1 MTQDISLNAHLDA
14 WLKRDPDPACRQE
27 LATLRDSGRHE
38 ELEARF
44 SGRLQFGT
52 AGIRGVVGAGP
63 MRMNRLVIRDT
74 SAGLA
79 AYLLK
84 AIPDAAERGVVV
96 TFDARPDSRQ
106 FAEDAA
112 SVFLGSGIKVF
123 LTEEAQPTPV
133 GAFAVTELGAAAGVV
148 VTASHNPP
156 EYNGY
161 KVYWENGAQ
170 IIPPHD
176 SAIAACIE
184 HAATQ
189 AIPWEELES
198 GAGTGRLVQ
207 LDEEFIARYQARVSR
222 AIRAWQPDRTADIGV
237 AYTALHGVGAKLAR
251 SLINDTGVATFSS
264 VPSQH
269 EPDGSFPTVAFPN
282 PEEPGAMDAV
292 IDLAA
297 SQGATLACAN
307 DPDADRLAVAV
318 RTETGSYDMLSG
330 DQVGILLGEYC
341 LSRTEPQKQIVCA
354 SLVSSRMLGN
364 IAQSAGATYFETLTG
379 FKWLSNIALQNET
392 AGRQFLFA
400 YEEALGY
407 ALGQVVRDKDGLS
420 ALALF
425 AQMTAALAAEGL
437 TVIDRLEA
445 LYREH
450 GLFLTEQRSLK
461 TSPDS
466 PSITGVLRDAVPRS
480 IAGIDIVSTKDL
492 LTRRHIFADGQEHEL
507 DNYAADVL
515 IYYLADESRVIVR
528 PSGTEPKTKCY
539 YEVIGQFSGDDRFSS
554 IFAATELRLSLL
566 ADKHQAELKHHMDQ
580 GFANH

>member
-1 MTQDISLNAHLDA
+1 MTQDIALNAHLDL
-14 WLKRDPDPACRQE
+14 WLKRDPDLACRQE
-27 LATLRDSGRHE
+27 LAALRDSGRHD

-79 AYLLK
+79 AHLQK
-84 AIPDAAERGVVV
+84 MIPDAAERGIVV

-112 SVFLGSGIKVF
+112 CVFLGSGIKVF

-184 HAATQ
+184 HAAKQ
-189 AIPWEELES
+189 DIPWEDLES
-198 GAGTGRLVQ
+198 AAAGRLVH
-207 LDEEFIARYQARVSR
+207 LGDDFIARYQARVTR
-222 AIRAWQPDRTADIGV
+222 AISAWKPDRTASVGL

-251 SLINDTGVATFSS
+251 SLIDATGVATFSS

-292 IDLAA
+292 ISLAA
-297 SQGATLACAN
+297 SQEATMACAN

-330 DQVGILLGEYC
+330 DQVGILLGDYC
-341 LSRTEPQKQIVCA
+341 LSRTEPQMQIVCA
-354 SLVSSRMLGN
+354 SLVSSRMLGK
-364 IAQSAGATYFETLTG
+364 IAETAGATYFETLTG
-379 FKWLSNIALQNET
+379 FKWLSNIALQSET
-392 AGRQFLFA
+392 ADRQFLFA

-437 TVIDRLEA
+437 TVVDRLEA

-461 TSPDS
+461 TSSES
-466 PSITGVLRDAVPRS
+466 PSITGVLREAMPQR

-492 LTRRHIFADGQEHEL
+492 LTRRQVFADGLEREL

-539 YEVIGQFSGDDRFSS
+539 YEVIAQFSDDEH
-554 IFAATELRLSLL
+554 FANVSDATQQRLDLL
-566 ADKHQAELKHHMDQ
+566 ADKHQAELKHYLDR
-580 GFANH
+580 GSENN